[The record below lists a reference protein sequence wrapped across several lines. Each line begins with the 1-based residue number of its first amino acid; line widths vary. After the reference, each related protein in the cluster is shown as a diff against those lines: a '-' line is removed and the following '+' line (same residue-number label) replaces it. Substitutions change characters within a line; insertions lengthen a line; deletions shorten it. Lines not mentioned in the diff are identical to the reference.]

1 MKKAIKKTVKVK
13 RPKYVI
19 SMLDIANINDVTAY
33 FISNKISAGMRVTD
47 CDYYT
52 VISILTDALL
62 DEILPENGYAVVRD
76 DDCIYL
82 RYKARRAE
90 EKVKKP
96 WYKRL
101 WNWITRT
108 K

>member
-1 MKKAIKKTVKVK
+1 MKKAIKKTAKVK

-19 SMLDIANINDVTAY
+19 DMTNAANMNDVIANFIGQK
-33 FISNKISAGMRVTD
+33 ISNGMKLTDSDISTIMSIVTD
-47 CDYYT
+47 
-52 VISILTDALL
+52 IILKDLM
-62 DEILPENGYAVVRD
+62 PE
-76 DDCIYL
+76 DCSAIVKDGGVY
-82 RYKARRAE
+82 RRCTAERVEVKA
-90 EKVKKP
+90 KKP

>member
-13 RPKYVI
+13 RPKYTIDMTNAANMNDV
-19 SMLDIANINDVTAY
+19 IANFIGQK
-33 FISNKISAGMRVTD
+33 ISNGMKLTDSDISTIMSIVTD
-47 CDYYT
+47 
-52 VISILTDALL
+52 IILKDLM
-62 DEILPENGYAVVRD
+62 PE
-76 DDCIYL
+76 DCSAIVKDGGVY
-82 RYKARRAE
+82 RKCTAE
-90 EKVKKP
+90 RVEVNVKKP

>member
-13 RPKYVI
+13 RPKYII
-19 SMLDIANINDVTAY
+19 SMLDVANVDDVTAY
-33 FISNKISAGMRVTD
+33 FIGQKISAGMRITD
-47 CDYYT
+47 YDYYT
-52 VISILTDALL
+52 VISILKDALL
-62 DEILPENGYAVVRD
+62 DEILPENGCAVVK
-76 DDCIYL
+76 DDCVYL
-82 RYKARRAE
+82 RCKASKVE
-90 EKVKKP
+90 EKAKKP